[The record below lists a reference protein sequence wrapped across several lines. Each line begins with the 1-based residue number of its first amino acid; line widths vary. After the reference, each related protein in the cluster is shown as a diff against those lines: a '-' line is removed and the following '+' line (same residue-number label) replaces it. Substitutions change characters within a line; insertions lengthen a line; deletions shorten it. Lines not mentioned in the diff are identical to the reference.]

1 MKKMTKG
8 ALAIG
13 IGSAMLLGG
22 GGTLARWNVTEAANA
37 GTIVTGN
44 LDITAGKGVWTNAK
58 GEVIN
63 GTKDIS
69 EYRVVPGETLTYTQ
83 TLDVDLQ
90 GAEMKATLG
99 LNKLPAG
106 VSNNMEFSTPT
117 LTQKGVAVNP
127 TNLTAANDGEMTAS
141 TTFKFKDTAIGQQ
154 DVNTRINLGD
164 ISYVLNQVAK

>member
-44 LDITAGKGVWTNAK
+44 LDITAAKGVWTNAR
-58 GEVIN
+58 GEAINDIN
-63 GTKDIS
+63 G
-69 EYRVVPGETLTYTQ
+69 YRVVPGETLTYTQ
-83 TLDVDLQ
+83 TLDVDLE

-117 LTQKGVAVNP
+117 LTQKGKPVNP

-154 DVNTRINLGD
+154 DVKTQINLGD

>member
-44 LDITAGKGVWTNAK
+44 LDITAAKGVWTNAR
-58 GEVIN
+58 GEAINDIN
-63 GTKDIS
+63 G
-69 EYRVVPGETLTYTQ
+69 YRVVPGETLTYTQ
-83 TLDVDLQ
+83 TLDVDLE

-106 VSNNMEFSTPT
+106 VSSNMEFSTPT
-117 LTQKGVAVNP
+117 LTQKGKPVNP

-154 DVNTRINLGD
+154 DVNTQINLGD